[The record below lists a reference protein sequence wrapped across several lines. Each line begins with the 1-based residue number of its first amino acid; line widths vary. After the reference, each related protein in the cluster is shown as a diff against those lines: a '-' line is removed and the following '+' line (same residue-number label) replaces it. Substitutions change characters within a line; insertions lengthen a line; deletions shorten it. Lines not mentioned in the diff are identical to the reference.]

1 MEGMHDLAY
10 FRANFDQI
18 AERLATRGTA
28 LNLDQF
34 RELNAR
40 PAPPSRNPN
49 NSKRAATRK
58 APRSPNGSA

>member
-1 MEGMHDLAY
+1 MHDLAY

-34 RELNAR
+34 RERILQ
-40 PAPPSRNPN
+40 PAGDRQHVHLGERLEVGFRRGA
-49 NSKRAATRK
+49 KCE
-58 APRSPNGSA
+58 G